1 MLGVR
6 RLRVPSRRVFGTDE
20 CPGVSRLLRRF
31 LAEFCSK
38 IVRNHNDECQ
48 LLTSRG
54 IIKKKIGRGKGAA
67 RWVER
72 LNIHHGFAERFPIG
86 IFFHDVIRPRS
97 WADKRLSPALV
108 RKRGNGTVSGHSIVR
123 RKFGTRFPL
132 LYGRFFNR
140 GTLDCPRSW
149 RIFSPLVRA
158 DSRLSEYFFWPK

>member
-1 MLGVR
+1 M
-6 RLRVPSRRVFGTDE
+6 SRRFTTTTAFFGGILF
-20 CPGVSRLLRRF
+20 PNRPKSQRRMPTLDF
-31 LAEFCSK
+31 AG
-38 IVRNHNDECQ
+38 NH
-48 LLTSRG
+48 L
-54 IIKKKIGRGKGAA
+54 KKIGRGKGAA

-72 LNIHHGFAERFPIG
+72 LNIHHGFAERFPIC

-132 LYGRFFNR
+132 LYGRFFNC
-140 GTLDCPRSW
+140 GTLDCPRSR

-158 DSRLSEYFFWPK
+158 DSRLSDSRLSQK